1 MSCKSETSLTFERFV
16 IYFVQ
21 FTKMENVLHSE
32 WLLGCFLDSIRASFV
47 LWRTWRRLVRAITS
61 LCVGAFENFSNFS
74 ITDSAFA
81 NTVQIRIF
89 ACHQLIPT
97 MCIKNT
103 FGNHLPRVLRGKLSS
118 WLGISK
124 LFYSSSYK
132 NLFDKIRKWNFIWHS
147 NCCFEVFC
155 LRLLEL

>member
-1 MSCKSETSLTFERFV
+1 MNIIYENHINIIKLSCHSEISPSFERCV

-81 NTVQIRIF
+81 NTVQIRII
-89 ACHQLIPT
+89 L
-97 MCIKNT
+97 
-103 FGNHLPRVLRGKLSS
+103 
-118 WLGISK
+118 
-124 LFYSSSYK
+124 
-132 NLFDKIRKWNFIWHS
+132 
-147 NCCFEVFC
+147 
-155 LRLLEL
+155 